1 MNDGNARGIEAT
13 LRRPVEIDLSLNDL
27 RIIVGCIGAV
37 SYLSD
42 IYDEQYLDAE
52 GRKLMERL
60 QGLYRDQLE
69 NRTLL
74 PPGSSPWIRSS
85 AS

>member
-1 MNDGNARGIEAT
+1 MKKGKGYGIETT
-13 LRRPVEIDLSLNDL
+13 LRRPVDIDLNLNDL

-42 IYDEQYLDAE
+42 IYDEPYLDAE

-69 NRTLL
+69 NRTLY
-74 PPGSSPWIRSS
+74 PPGPLPRIRSS